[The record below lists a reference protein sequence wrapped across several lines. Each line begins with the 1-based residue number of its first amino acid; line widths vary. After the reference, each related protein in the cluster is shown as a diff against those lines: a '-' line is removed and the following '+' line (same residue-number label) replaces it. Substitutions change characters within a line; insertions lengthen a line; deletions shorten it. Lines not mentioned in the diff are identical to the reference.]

1 MENIQDLSDIFVI
14 KPHICLNRFIIRK
27 DYNGGVIWSLFKM
40 DRLTQEQGCFCGYL
54 TGVSG
59 ALDKRSCLA

>member
-1 MENIQDLSDIFVI
+1 MVQT
-14 KPHICLNRFIIRK
+14 HTCLDRLIVRK
-27 DYNGGVIWSLFKM
+27 DHNGGVIWSLLKI
-40 DRLTQEQGCFCGYL
+40 DSLTQEQGCFCGYL

>member
-1 MENIQDLSDIFVI
+1 VI